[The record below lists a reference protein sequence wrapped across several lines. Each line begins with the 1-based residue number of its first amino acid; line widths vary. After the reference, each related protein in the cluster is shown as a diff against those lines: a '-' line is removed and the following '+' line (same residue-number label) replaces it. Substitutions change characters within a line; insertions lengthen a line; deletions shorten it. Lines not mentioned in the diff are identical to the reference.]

1 MTSLITTICIAALAL
16 LLLRMLVPEGKLS
29 GQMGLLIAAV
39 FLLTTLS
46 AAKGAFTDIDV
57 SGYSYENSVGY
68 ISFSGEVNRE
78 LQQKICTEMRDKIQ
92 DILKCEGIEAK
103 EIRIIVNI
111 SGLYS
116 ISISRVELV
125 FPIGEEQTAQR
136 AGELLSGQLEDIEI
150 LTMTE

>member
-1 MTSLITTICIAALAL
+1 MSQMITTVCISALAL

-39 FLLTTLS
+39 FLLTGLS
-46 AAKGAFTDIDV
+46 AAKGALPDMDV
-57 SGYSYENSVGY
+57 SGYSYESSGAY

-78 LQQKICTEMRDKIQ
+78 LQERICTSMRDEIRG
-92 DILKCEGIEAK
+92 ILAEEGLTAK
-103 EIRIIVNI
+103 EIRVIVNI

-125 FPIGEEQTAQR
+125 FEDERSAIK
-136 AGELLSGQLEDIEI
+136 AGELLSEELDSVEVI
-150 LTMTE
+150 TMVG

>member
-1 MTSLITTICIAALAL
+1 MGQMITTVCIAALAL

-39 FLLTTLS
+39 FILTALS
-46 AAKGAFTDIDV
+46 AAKGAFPEVDV
-57 SGYSYENSVGY
+57 SGYGYEDSSAYV
-68 ISFSGEVNRE
+68 SFSGEVNRE
-78 LQQKICTEMRDKIQ
+78 LQERVCTEMRDRIRGLLE
-92 DILKCEGIEAK
+92 DEGLSAK

-125 FPIGEEQTAQR
+125 FPAGEEQAAQR
-136 AGELLSGQLEDIEI
+136 AGELLSRELEGIEI
-150 LTMTE
+150 VTMTE